1 MEPRTLIEL
10 ALCLALVLVVLR
22 WVFAPRRIEPRKSG
36 VVRNP
41 SSRPAADWNQTDL
54 RSRNVR

>member
-10 ALCLALVLVVLR
+10 VLCLGLVLVVLR
-22 WVFAPRRIEPRKSG
+22 WVFAPRAIEPRKSV